1 MITNEMIA
9 AGAKVVGGIIDG
21 ISSLLSKIGS
31 KKREANQAI
40 KDEATAVE
48 NILKKRTELFA
59 KAFNLVTTG
68 TSKNPYEYILSLYN
82 YMLNNPIV
90 YDDKKDKIS
99 GLKKYDILFKESGNN
114 VIIELVLFGVPKGT
128 ENIIMSKQFD
138 KRAKIFTEGNIIL
151 PLVYA
156 YAESEKVISKDL
168 YNKAI
173 MYNSGK
179 SGLSFE
185 DIEKWKSGKTQ
196 QTTNNANID
205 TNSNQNL
212 TEAANSGANKTK
224 YIIGFSA
231 LAIMIGVAI
240 AVVKGKK

>member
-1 MITNEMIA
+1 
-9 AGAKVVGGIIDG
+9 
-21 ISSLLSKIGS
+21 
-31 KKREANQAI
+31 
-40 KDEATAVE
+40 
-48 NILKKRTELFA
+48 
-59 KAFNLVTTG
+59 
-68 TSKNPYEYILSLYN
+68 
-82 YMLNNPIV
+82 MLNNPIV